1 MDGDN
6 PYSIDPWNLPWGL
19 NLANGEKCTLLRGT
33 LTVLA
38 GQTVH
43 YGCTG
48 GGATLGEF
56 RHQAALWRVNYLAQG
71 DVASPLVPVVAAWS

>member
-1 MDGDN
+1 M
-6 PYSIDPWNLPWGL
+6 
-19 NLANGEKCTLLRGT
+19 
-33 LTVLA
+33 LA

-48 GGATLGEF
+48 GGAILGEF